1 MNLLNIKNYIVVAF
15 IAVAIGAWGGVEWEH
30 NANEALAKIA
40 MEESIVAHAEVTKK
54 DGDVLH
60 NAEAEKTEL
69 VTAFRTLRTEE
80 LTDNESSDCNL
91 TVNEY
96 DNFARLFNAASEAA
110 NARIAV
116 KLMVG
121 CQLMPVIKKKKS
133 AQTLSCLKALNGVV
147 TTYRGVAE
155 DYARCAINH
164 SCLVE
169 YLKTHNKMMLKARSD
184 SGFFICIDRRN
195 KYKCRI
201 LFFR

>member
-116 KLMVG
+116 KLHGGVSTDAG
-121 CQLMPVIKKKKS
+121 YQKEKVS
-133 AQTLSCLKALNGVV
+133 ADIVVPESLKRSGNHLSWGG
-147 TTYRGVAE
+147 RGL
-155 DYARCAINH
+155 CAVCNQ
-164 SCLVE
+164 SF
-169 YLKTHNKMMLKARSD
+169 M
-184 SGFFICIDRRN
+184 SG
-195 KYKCRI
+195 
-201 LFFR
+201 